1 VREDYAKVYE
11 VTSGD
16 RFTTRIVA
24 LPPGAAMNRHFFY
37 HKDEELVY
45 ILDGDISVTIGGK
58 EERVS
63 AGDVIRLQESFPSH
77 WKNEGGDEAH
87 VLVVW

>member
-1 VREDYAKVYE
+1 VYE
-11 VTSGD
+11 VMSGD
-16 RFTTRIVA
+16 RFTLRIVA
-24 LPPGAAMNRHFFY
+24 LPPGAAMDRHFFY

-45 ILDGDISVTIGGK
+45 VLDGDISVTIGGK
-58 EERVS
+58 GERVG
-63 AGDVIRLQESFPSH
+63 AGDVIHLKESFPSH